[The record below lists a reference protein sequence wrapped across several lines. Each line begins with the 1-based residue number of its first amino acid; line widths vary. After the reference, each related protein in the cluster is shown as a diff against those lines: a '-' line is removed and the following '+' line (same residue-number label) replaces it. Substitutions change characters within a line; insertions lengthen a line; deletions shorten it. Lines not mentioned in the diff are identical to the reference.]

1 MVWNPHKN
9 TAFMQRFFAIIF
21 LLTLISAT
29 AQTTKKELVATR
41 IQKAPVIDGKLDDPA
56 WNASH
61 TARDF
66 VMFRPGDG
74 DPEPDTQKTEV
85 KIIYDNQAIYIGAY
99 LYDAEPEKIMRQL
112 SERDN
117 LGTADFFGISI
128 SPNNDGQNEYEFFV
142 TAGATQLDA
151 QVSPANGEDFS
162 WSEVWFSEVSFDD
175 KGWYVEMKI
184 PYAALR
190 FADGKDMTWGMNLQR
205 RIESTR
211 EQYSWN
217 YIDKST
223 GRITQYAGILS
234 DLKNIDPPTRL
245 SFAPFASFV
254 LNSYDG
260 AIDPNLNFGMDVKY
274 GITDNFTL
282 FATLV
287 PDFSQAGFDNV
298 VLNLGPFEQ
307 VFSEQR
313 QFFIEGADLLQKGDL
328 FFSRRIGSTPVGRS
342 DIEDNYNEEE
352 IVSNPDEVK
361 ILNAV
366 KVTGR
371 SKKGL
376 GVGVLNAV
384 TENTYA
390 TIKDTLTG
398 VKTKIKTEPLT
409 NYNVLVI
416 DQEFNRNSSIGIVNT
431 NVLREGDFRDA
442 NVTSLVLRLA
452 DKSNSYRLT
461 GDGTMSN
468 INENGMTESGFS
480 SRLEF
485 EKTEGNIRYGVEH
498 RFADDTYDK
507 NDLGFQRSNNYN
519 DFMGR
524 VSYQIFKPTKH
535 FNFFRARLFAG
546 HFRRFDPSVTT
557 GNYTEIDI
565 FATNLKQ
572 LSYGLEI
579 GTNIGERVDFFEPRT
594 EGRFWKRNGQFSTEG
609 YFSTDFRKRLAFEIG
624 VDYRKRYDTNE
635 YSYEL
640 GFGPRFRVN
649 DKLEFGYGFTLDK
662 SFNQPGYVDTLDD
675 ETIVFGVRQNDQI
688 ENSFSGKYNFND
700 KASISLSFR
709 HYWSTVAY
717 QDQFYELGD
726 DGYLITHTYDENNDL
741 NFNNWNLDL
750 RYIWQFTRGSEL
762 VALYRNTIESEDNRS
777 DLSFGKNLS
786 DLLEQPYGHLVSIK
800 VIYFLDYNNIKRL
813 VKKDHS

>member
-1 MVWNPHKN
+1 MR
-9 TAFMQRFFAIIF
+9 RFFLFICLF
-21 LLTLISAT
+21 TLLSVT
-29 AQTTKKELVATR
+29 AQTTKKELEARR
-41 IQKAPVIDGKLDDPA
+41 IQESPLIDGKLDEA
-56 WNASH
+56 VWNMAN
-61 TARDF
+61 TAKDF

-74 DPEPDTQKTEV
+74 DPEPDSHKTEV
-85 KIIYDNQAIYIGAY
+85 KIVYDNQAIYVGAY
-99 LYDAEPEKIMRQL
+99 LYDSEPDKIMRQL

-128 SPNNDGQNEYEFFV
+128 SPNNDGQNEFEFFV
-142 TAGATQLDA
+142 TAGATQMDA

-184 PYAALR
+184 PYSALR
-190 FADGKDMTWGMNLQR
+190 FADGKDMTWGLNIHR

-223 GRITQYAGILS
+223 GRITQYAGILTG
-234 DLKNIDPPTRL
+234 LKNINPPTRL

-254 LNSYDG
+254 LDSYDG
-260 AIDPNLNFGMDVKY
+260 NTDTNLNFGMDLKY

-313 QFFIEGADLLQKGDL
+313 QFFIEGADLLEKGNL
-328 FFSRRIGSTPVGRS
+328 FFSRRIGNAPVGN
-342 DIEDNYNEEE
+342 DAIDENYDDEE

-361 ILNAV
+361 VLNSV

-371 SKKGL
+371 SQKGL
-376 GVGVLNAV
+376 GIGVLNAV

-390 TIKDTLTG
+390 SVKDTLTG
-398 VKTKIKTEPLT
+398 EITKIKTEPLA

-416 DQEFNRNSSIGIVNT
+416 DQEFNKNSSIGIVNT
-431 NVLREGDFRDA
+431 SVLREGDFRDA
-442 NVTSLVLRLA
+442 NVTSLVLSLA
-452 DKSNSYRLT
+452 DRSNSYRLS
-461 GDGTMSN
+461 GDGSMSI
-468 INENGMTESGFS
+468 INEYGISETGFS
-480 SRLEF
+480 SGLEF
-485 EKTEGNIRYGVEH
+485 EKTEGKIRYGVEH
-498 RFADDTYDK
+498 RFADDIYDK

-546 HFRRFDPSVTT
+546 HFRRYDPSVTT

-624 VDYRKRYDTNE
+624 VDYSSRYGTDE

-649 DKLEFGYGFTLDK
+649 DKLEFAYGFTLEQ
-662 SFNQPGYVDTLDD
+662 SFNQPGYVDTLED
-675 ETIVFGVRQNDQI
+675 ESIIFGVRQNNQI
-688 ENSFSGKYNFND
+688 E
-700 KASISLSFR
+700 
-709 HYWSTVAY
+709 TV
-717 QDQFYELGD
+717 F
-726 DGYLITHTYDENNDL
+726 
-741 NFNNWNLDL
+741 
-750 RYIWQFTRGSEL
+750 
-762 VALYRNTIESEDNRS
+762 
-777 DLSFGKNLS
+777 
-786 DLLEQPYGHLVSIK
+786 
-800 VIYFLDYNNIKRL
+800 
-813 VKKDHS
+813 